1 MNQTINIILVAA
13 SCSLLG
19 CSGHVSEHRSERSER
34 AHMADIKDK
43 NQLLF
48 YKMVDESSE
57 VYDAIANGPRHE
69 VPTSVRNN
77 TRCIAVMP
85 NVMTGAF
92 VVGGTHGEGLASC
105 RDDNNNWSQ
114 PAAISLNQGS
124 IGLQAGAKSVD
135 LVLFFQSKEAMQALK
150 RGNFSLG
157 ADVSAVAG
165 NYDSAIDTK
174 NAGVLVY
181 SRTEGLFAGVSV
193 NGGKIGSDDTQT
205 KRNYGRKVNYRTL
218 LENREYPDATGY
230 TTKLTKLFPR

>member
-1 MNQTINIILVAA
+1 
-13 SCSLLG
+13 
-19 CSGHVSEHRSERSER
+19 
-34 AHMADIKDK
+34 MADVKDR
-43 NQLLF
+43 NQLRF
-48 YKMVDESSE
+48 YKMIDESSE

-69 VPTSVRNN
+69 VPSSVRNN

-85 NVMTGAF
+85 SVMTGAF

-114 PAAISLNQGS
+114 PAALSLNQGS

-165 NYDSAIDTK
+165 NYDSTLDTK

-193 NGGKIGSDDTQT
+193 NGGNIGSDDTQT
-205 KRNYGRKVNYRTL
+205 RRNYGKRVDYRTL

-230 TTKLTKLFPR
+230 TEKLTKLFPR